1 MTGYSKLKVSLAAG
15 MFGGIVVGCGPGF
28 TPASLVDKVRVLAI
42 QADPAE
48 VQPGGSLTYR
58 ALVAAPDRAGESLV
72 YTFVACT
79 AGPEGCLEQ
88 SEALAAAGGD
98 PTLGNELYQQ
108 TSVRYGFGNFQ
119 GEEIEA
125 VGANLLTP
133 ASVLN
138 YTPTPEEGANVQVT
152 FIACMA
158 DACSEAGVE
167 GGGTD
172 LLSILDVLPPG
183 ESALAVK
190 RARVSTSTSPNHNP
204 VFTSL
209 EIPQLQVEV
218 PDGGAFT
225 PATTEPLTLVAHLPD
240 DVVEAYLYLTDDGVT
255 ESREERPYLRWYSTA
270 GDFDASSTGLV
281 ENPEGG
287 WTSTIVFNPP
297 DPLEDFTVWAVI
309 WDRRGGMAWISAH
322 TKLNEEL

>member
-1 MTGYSKLKVSLAAG
+1 MNGTRRIKVGGSAG
-15 MFGGIVVGCGPGF
+15 MLGVVLVGCGPGF
-28 TPASLVDKVRVLAI
+28 SPASLVDKVRVLAI

-48 VQPGGSLTYR
+48 VGPGQSLSYR
-58 ALVAAPDRAGESLV
+58 ALVAAPDHEGETLV

-79 AGPEGCLEQ
+79 TGPEGCLEQ

-98 PTLGNELYQQ
+98 PTLGNEIYQQ
-108 TSVRYGFGNFQ
+108 TSVRYGFANFQ
-119 GEEIEA
+119 GEEVEA

-138 YTPTPEEGANVQVT
+138 FTPTPEEGANVQVT

-158 DACSEAGVE
+158 DACSEASTE

-172 LLSILDVLPPG
+172 LLSILDTLPPG

-190 RARVSTSTSPNHNP
+190 RARVSTSTTPNHNP
-204 VFTSL
+204 VFTTFEVPDL
-209 EIPQLQVEV
+209 GVEV
-218 PDGGAFT
+218 ADGGAFT
-225 PATTEPLTLVAHLPD
+225 PVDSEPLTLVVHLPD
-240 DVVEAYLYLTDDGVT
+240 DAVEAYLYETDDGVT

-270 GDFDASSTGLV
+270 GDFEASSTDLV
-281 ENPEGG
+281 VDPDGG
-287 WTSTIVFNPP
+287 WTSSIVFNPP
-297 DPLEDFTVWAVI
+297 DPLGDFTLWAVI

-322 TKLNEEL
+322 TDLSEEP